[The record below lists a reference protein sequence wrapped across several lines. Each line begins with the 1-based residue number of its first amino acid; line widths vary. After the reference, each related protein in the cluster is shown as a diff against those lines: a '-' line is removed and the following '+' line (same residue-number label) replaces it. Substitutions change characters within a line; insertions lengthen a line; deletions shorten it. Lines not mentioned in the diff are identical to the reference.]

1 VSTVTLQLRVVGP
14 RGLIAEKAELDEV
27 TVRRREARFD
37 PGSQV
42 AVRPRHAPL
51 LMQTCAGELT
61 WRRGSREGSISL
73 GRGVLEVLDDHVTVV
88 ITD

>member
-1 VSTVTLQLRVVGP
+1 MTLQLRIVGP
-14 RGLIAEKAELDEV
+14 RGLISEQANLDEV

-51 LMQTCAGELT
+51 LMQTSAGELT
-61 WRRGSREGSISL
+61 WRRGPIEKSISL
-73 GRGVLEVLDDHVTVV
+73 GRGVLEVLDDNVTVV

>member
-1 VSTVTLQLRVVGP
+1 MSLQLRIVGP
-14 RGLIAEKAELDEV
+14 KGLIGEQTQLDEV
-27 TVRRREARFD
+27 TVQRREARFD

-51 LMQTCAGELT
+51 LMQTCAGELR
-61 WRRGSREGSISL
+61 WRRGSTEGSIDL

>member
-1 VSTVTLQLRVVGP
+1 MSLQLRIVGP
-14 RGLIAEKAELDEV
+14 RGLVAEQEALDEV
-27 TVRRREARFD
+27 TVRRREARFET
-37 PGSQV
+37 GSEV

-51 LMQTCAGELT
+51 LMQTCAGDLT
-61 WRRGSREGSISL
+61 WRRGSTKGSIRL